1 MKSRPGV
8 RCKADTPVN
17 IRFKFQVLTQ
27 AKKIIFESDFEG
39 YNEGIIQKFLD
50 AQATVDTYLNVDF
63 LEAFQEKFFSAA
75 SAKVKV
81 I

>member
-1 MKSRPGV
+1 MKSRPSV
-8 RCKADTPVN
+8 CCKTGFPVN
-17 IRFKFQVLTQ
+17 IRFKFQVLAQ
-27 AKKIIFESDFEG
+27 AKKLIFESDFED

-63 LEAFQEKFFSAA
+63 LQAIQEKFFSAT